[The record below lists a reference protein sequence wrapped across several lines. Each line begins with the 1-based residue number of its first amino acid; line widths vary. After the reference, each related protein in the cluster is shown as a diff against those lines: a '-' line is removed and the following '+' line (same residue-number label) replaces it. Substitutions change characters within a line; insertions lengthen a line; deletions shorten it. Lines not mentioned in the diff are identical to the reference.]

1 MIDCSDNT
9 NDVADSR
16 STDWDCGDC
25 RYLAAAVTVVG
36 ATVWGWNVN
45 LVILLSLLV
54 VASTGLCAMRALW
67 HSRWRDK
74 RSEPPNNRFC
84 FSGGHRTPRLDD

>member
-1 MIDCSDNT
+1 MT
-9 NDVADSR
+9 VRTVQTRSR
-16 STDWDCGDC
+16 IRDQQIGIVEIG

-36 ATVWGWNVN
+36 AMVWGWNVN

-54 VASTGLCAMRALW
+54 VASAGLCDMCALW
-67 HSRWRDK
+67 HLRWRDE
-74 RSEPPNNRFC
+74 RSGLPNNRFC